1 MTPRMNGNSI
11 QVAAALGRM
20 GFLNSI
26 DTKE

>member
-1 MTPRMNGNSI
+1 MNGNSI

>member
-1 MTPRMNGNSI
+1 MTPSMNGNSI
-11 QVAAALGRM
+11 KAAAALGRM